1 MTADIL
7 PFATKKPVTP
17 DPTFGAR
24 EALFAAVD
32 ELTLGQTSAKA
43 VDKMTDYLLCRLIE
57 DRQED
62 MTDLITEISGM
73 LARLETIA

>member
-32 ELTLGQTSAKA
+32 ELMLGQTSAKA
-43 VDKMTDYLLCRLIE
+43 VDKMTDYLLGRLRDAGFVIIPLDMGIE
-57 DRQED
+57 P
-62 MTDLITEISGM
+62 
-73 LARLETIA
+73 